1 MQYEKQ
7 MIITAFKIR
16 PGEELVTGLL
26 LLHSFFVGIAL
37 IFFET
42 AAYALFLKAFPAT
55 TLPTVYI
62 GAAFA
67 VTAAGFVYDQLE
79 SRVAFKD
86 LLNGTLVFFAVSV
99 ILFYLATQWLTSNWV
114 FMGLLIWQQV
124 LAALLGIE
132 LWGLA
137 GHLLNVRQG
146 KRLFGLIG
154 TGEIVAGALGGF
166 SIPLLIRGALTTP
179 QMLLVSAIG
188 ILGCILVLRHITRS
202 FHHEFAFQA
211 QEERLAPQKPSR
223 DRLNPFK
230 DRYLLLVFGFAVFS
244 VFGYYL
250 IDYVFYGKVESAFA
264 SDEARIASF
273 LGVFFAVL
281 SILSL
286 IGNAFVPSRFMARY
300 GLRFGV
306 LAVPVLVAVLAG
318 VSVFAETVWG
328 GEARI
333 WLFFPLIAA
342 TKLFD
347 EVARNAIGEP
357 SLRILYQPFPA
368 GQRLRV
374 QTVLESMVEP
384 LAGAAVG
391 GAILLIIAFAGPSS
405 TTILIAALIILAGW
419 IVLSTFLFR
428 EYTAVLNKA
437 LSRRTSIDLSNF
449 LQDAKSQELLKQR
462 LTASSV
468 PGEVIYCLNL
478 LEELEHEDLDH
489 YLIQLLSHPAPAVRI
504 HVLSRIEILG
514 VSPAS
519 EGLAAI
525 HRLLVQESDPK
536 ARGNALIALSAVAG
550 ADAFEEVAPLLDET
564 DPDIRKGAII
574 GLIRYAGIEG
584 LLSAG
589 RSLNTLMDSSSPRDR
604 RLGAEILGEMGTSS
618 FYRPLLKLLDDDSPE
633 VQRAAVVASGRLRNP
648 KLLPPLMEKLT
659 DPVVRSAASSAIIA
673 LGEPILP
680 ELAAAFDRES
690 VSMDVKIRI
699 MRILGRIGGEEAIG
713 ILRSKIDAEEDIR
726 NHILGALVSS
736 GYQASGRE
744 IPRMYER
751 IRREVEDATWALA
764 TLVDVGEYGEV
775 GELREAL
782 HREIDK
788 NRKRIFQLLAIIYPR
803 ETILNAQAN
812 LQGRSSDKAAYSLEI
827 LDNTVSPDI
836 KALIFPLL
844 EAMDPGMRL
853 SRLREHF
860 PQERVSQ
867 HERIKEILGRSG
879 QSTSSWTKAMAL
891 FTVGRIAT
899 MEFYDVVISS
909 LSDPDAIV
917 RETAVWTL
925 GCLNPND
932 LPDRL
937 RRLTRDRS
945 PRVARFA
952 RFVINTAGFA
962 SIPMSHGYLTRSGR
976 YTVDLFK
983 NILDDEGERRVRRCR
998 AANILARFTG
1008 AAARRALMSGLTIS
1022 DKIVRT
1028 AVLDALI
1035 KGKFEISHRSR
1046 GELLTLLRIEI
1057 HDARRVV
1064 RSIATLMAGPHAER
1078 LIQSLNSEIHRTRS
1092 RILSILSLLTDSGG
1106 ELESVFYWYIHQG
1119 AQTVPEPV
1127 HKALMGLIQ
1136 EIPDEEGMRTHIRAL
1151 FQYRHFDGLRK
1162 LTAVR
1167 KALHTPDRVRQE
1179 LSDIA
1184 FGSSVFTLSW
1194 SRICALEM
1202 IVRLGL
1208 DDLVSRVVANLED
1221 PDDIVRA
1228 TSTWALWKLNP
1239 DVYARHARRLRGDP
1253 SPIVSR
1259 TARQLDEGAPG
1270 EVVSEAFSQAGGL

>member
-1 MQYEKQ
+1 MQHQKQ

-26 LLHSFFVGIAL
+26 LLHSFFVGITL

-67 VTAAGFVYDQLE
+67 VTAAGIVYSQLE

-86 LLNGTLVFFAVSV
+86 LLNGTLTFFGISV
-99 ILFYLATQWLTSNWV
+99 ILFYLATQFLVSKWV

-132 LWGLA
+132 FWGLA

-154 TGEIVAGALGGF
+154 TGEIIAGALGGF

-188 ILGCILVLRHITRS
+188 ILGSILALRHITRA

-211 QEERLAPQKPSR
+211 QEERLAPQTPSR

-250 IDYVFYGKVESAFA
+250 IDYVFYGEVEAAFA

-281 SILSL
+281 NILSL

-306 LAVPVLVAVLAG
+306 LAVPVLVAVFAG
-318 VSVFAETVWG
+318 LSVFSETVLS
-328 GEARI
+328 GETAI
-333 WLFFPLIAA
+333 WLFFPLIAV
-342 TKLFD
+342 TKLSD

-368 GQRLRV
+368 RQRIKV

-391 GAILLIIAFAGPSS
+391 GAILLIIASIGPSS
-405 TTILIAALIILAGW
+405 ATILVAALIVLAGW
-419 IVLSTFLFR
+419 IVLSSFLFR

-437 LSRRTSIDLSNF
+437 LSRRTQIDLSSF
-449 LQDAKSQELLKQR
+449 LRDAKSQELLKQR
-462 LTASSV
+462 LTTSTV
-468 PGEVIYCLNL
+468 PGEVIYCLSL

-489 YLIQLLSHPAPAVRI
+489 YLIKLLDHPEPEVRI
-504 HVLSRIEILG
+504 HVLSRIEVLG
-514 VSPAS
+514 VKPAP

-525 HRLLVQESDPK
+525 NRLLNRETVPRV
-536 ARGNALIALSAVAG
+536 RGTALIALSAVAG
-550 ADAFEEVAPLLDET
+550 AEAFEDVAPLLDET

-574 GLIRYAGIEG
+574 GLIRYTGIEG

-589 RSLNTLMDSSSPRDR
+589 RSLNTLMDSGSPQDR

-618 FYRPLLKLLDDDSPE
+618 FYRPLLRLLDDDSPE
-633 VQRAAVVASGRLRNP
+633 VQRAAVVASGRLKNP
-648 KLLPPLMEKLT
+648 KLLPPLMEKLA
-659 DPVVRSAASSAIIA
+659 DPAVRSAAASAIIA
-673 LGEPILP
+673 LGKPILP
-680 ELAAAFDRES
+680 DLAAAFERES
-690 VSMDVKIRI
+690 VPLEVKIRI
-699 MRILGRIGGEEAIG
+699 MRILGRIGGKTAIG
-713 ILRSKIDAEEDIR
+713 MLRDKIDAEEDIR
-726 NHILGALVSS
+726 NHILAALVSS

-751 IRREVEDATWALA
+751 IRREMEDATWALA
-764 TLVDVGEYGEV
+764 SLVDIGEHGEV
-775 GELREAL
+775 DELRDAL
-782 HREIDK
+782 LREIDK
-788 NRKRIFQLLAIIYPR
+788 NRKRTFQLLSTIYPR
-803 ETILNAQAN
+803 DTILNAQTH
-812 LQGRSSDKAAYSLEI
+812 LQGRSSDKTAYSLEI

-836 KALIFPLL
+836 KPLIFPIM
-844 EAMDPGMRL
+844 ESMDPGMRL

-860 PQERVSQ
+860 PQERLSR
-867 HERIKEILGRSG
+867 HDRIKEILSRSG

-899 MEFYDVVISS
+899 MEFYDVVIAS
-909 LSDPDAIV
+909 LSDPDDIV

-937 RRLTRDRS
+937 RRLTRDRA

-1035 KGKFEISHRSR
+1035 KGKFGISRQSR

-1057 HDARRVV
+1057 NDARRVV
-1064 RSIATLMAGPHAER
+1064 RSIATLMATPHAER

-1092 RILSILSLLTDSGG
+1092 RILSILSLLTDASG
-1106 ELESVFYWYIHQG
+1106 ELESVFYWYIHQE
-1119 AQTVPEPV
+1119 ARTIPPPV
-1127 HKALMGLIQ
+1127 QKTLMRLIE
-1136 EIPDEEGMRTHIRAL
+1136 EIPDDKMREHGRAL
-1151 FQYRHFDGLRK
+1151 FQYRHFGGLRK
-1162 LTAVR
+1162 LTAVQ
-1167 KALHTPDRVRQE
+1167 KALHTPEQVRQE

-1202 IVRLGL
+1202 IVHLSL
-1208 DDLVSRVVANLED
+1208 DDLVSQMVTNLED

-1239 DVYARHARRLRGDP
+1239 DVYAKHSRRLRGDP

-1259 TARQLDEGAPG
+1259 TARQLDEA
-1270 EVVSEAFSQAGGL
+1270 E